1 MSYKLSEHFS
11 LEELATT
18 SNKKFAK
25 KNLDEAK
32 QNIAEMECLA
42 YFAEQ
47 IRAFIKVPMLVSS
60 GFRCYDLN
68 KAVGGVNT
76 SQHLFFR
83 AIDFV
88 PKGMSIDECFE
99 VLKNSPLVYRQLI
112 KEQSGKSVWIHV
124 GMGDKR
130 ENLIYKDGKYTKVL

>member
-1 MSYKLSEHFS
+1 MSYKLSKHFS

-18 SNKKFAK
+18 NNKKFAK

-32 QNIAEMECLA
+32 QNIFEMECLA

-76 SQHLFFR
+76 SQHLVFR

-88 PKGMSIDECFE
+88 PKGMSIDECFDI
-99 VLKNSPLVYRQLI
+99 LRDSPLVYSQLI

-130 ENLIYKDGKYTKVL
+130 ENLIYKDGKYTRI

>member
-1 MSYKLSEHFS
+1 MKLTSHFS
-11 LEELATT
+11 LQELATT
-18 SNKKFAK
+18 NNKKFAK

-76 SQHLFFR
+76 SQHLVFR

-88 PKGMSIDECFE
+88 PNGMSIDECFD
-99 VLKNSPLVYRQLI
+99 VLRNSQLVYNQLI
-112 KEQSGKSVWIHV
+112 KERSGNSVWIHV

-130 ENLIYKDGKYTKVL
+130 ENLIYKDGKYTRI

>member
-1 MSYKLSEHFS
+1 MSYKLSNHFS
-11 LEELATT
+11 LEELCTT
-18 SNKKFAK
+18 NNKKFAK

-76 SQHLFFR
+76 SQHLVFR

-88 PKGMSIDECFE
+88 PKVMGIDECFDI
-99 VLKNSPLVYRQLI
+99 LRNSQLVYNQLI
-112 KEQSGKSVWIHV
+112 KERSGNSVWIHV

-130 ENLIYKDGKYTKVL
+130 ENLIYKDGKYTRI

>member
-1 MSYKLSEHFS
+1 MSYKLSDHFS
-11 LEELATT
+11 LEELCTT
-18 SNKKFAK
+18 NNKKFAK

-88 PKGMSIDECFE
+88 PKGMSIDECFDI
-99 VLKNSPLVYRQLI
+99 LRNSQLVYNQLI
-112 KEQSGKSVWIHV
+112 KERSGNSVWIHV

-130 ENLIYKDGKYTKVL
+130 ENLIYKNGKYTRI

>member
-1 MSYKLSEHFS
+1 MSYKLSSHFS
-11 LEELATT
+11 LEELCTT
-18 SNKKFAK
+18 NNKKFAK

-76 SQHLFFR
+76 SQHLVFR

-88 PKGMSIDECFE
+88 PKGMSIDECFD
-99 VLKNSPLVYRQLI
+99 VLRNSQLVYNQLI
-112 KEQSGKSVWIHV
+112 KERSGNSVWIHV

-130 ENLIYKDGKYTKVL
+130 ENLIYKDGKYIRI

>member
-1 MSYKLSEHFS
+1 MKLSSHFS

-18 SNKKFAK
+18 NNKKLAK
-25 KNLDEAK
+25 LNLEKAK
-32 QNIAEMECLA
+32 ENIYEMEFLA
-42 YFAEQ
+42 YFADQ

-76 SQHLFFR
+76 SQHLVFR

-99 VLKNSPLVYRQLI
+99 TLKHSPLVYSQLI

-124 GMGDKR
+124 GMGDNR
-130 ENLIYKDGKYTKVL
+130 ENLIYKDGKYTRI

>member
-1 MSYKLSEHFS
+1 MSYKLSSHFS
-11 LEELATT
+11 LEELCTT
-18 SNKKFAK
+18 NNKKFAK

-68 KAVGGVNT
+68 KAVGGANT
-76 SQHLFFR
+76 SQHLVCR

-88 PKGMSIDECFE
+88 PKGMSIDECFDI
-99 VLKNSPLVYRQLI
+99 LRNSQLVYNQLI
-112 KEQSGKSVWIHV
+112 KERSGKSIWIHV

-130 ENLIYKDGKYTKVL
+130 ENLIYKDGKYTKI